1 MRILVTRARQDAALT
16 AARLQALGHEPVL
29 APVLEIMPLEF
40 VWPQKPRV
48 LVATSAHAFIKPL
61 PADWHGLPL
70 YVVGE
75 TTARAAAQVGFTR
88 HVYVRGDVGDLAALL
103 SGSDRSGALYLAA
116 KHRKPILETAFPG
129 LAVLETYEAH
139 ACDHLPDD
147 ALDQLKSNRIGVVL
161 HYSRRSAEIFV
172 RLIRQHNINLAK
184 LVATHICLSRDVAV
198 PLQIQAF
205 DGTSALRVKIA
216 ASPDEASLM
225 DLI

>member
-1 MRILVTRARQDAALT
+1 MRILVTRARQDAAFT

-40 VWPQKPRV
+40 VWPQKPRA
-48 LVATSAHAFIKPL
+48 LVATSAHAFIQPP
-61 PADWHGLPL
+61 PAEWHDLPL

-88 HVYVRGDVGDLAALL
+88 DVIVCGDVGGLAALL
-103 SGSDRSGALYLAA
+103 GVSDSSGALYLAG
-116 KHRKPILETAFPG
+116 KHRKPILETAIPG
-129 LAVLETYEAH
+129 LATLETYEAR
-139 ACDHLPDD
+139 ARDHLPEDV
-147 ALDQLKSNRIGVVL
+147 LDQFKSNRIDVVL

-172 RLIRQHNINLAK
+172 RLIHQQNINLAK
-184 LVATHICLSRDVAV
+184 LVTTHICLSRDVAM
-198 PLQIQAF
+198 PLQTQAF
-205 DGTSALRVKIA
+205 AGTSALSVKIA